1 MDRMPR
7 EGDSEVTTKLTTEAD
22 QCVGQSSRRRRIP
35 ACSPRPAAAWFS
47 DRGTTRTAADQSDWN
62 WKLNVATIILK
73 IWREGRK
80 YFI

>member
-35 ACSPRPAAAWFS
+35 VCSPRPAAAWFS
-47 DRGTTRTAADQSDWN
+47 DRGTTRTAADQSD
-62 WKLNVATIILK
+62 
-73 IWREGRK
+73 
-80 YFI
+80 